1 MIALAFEL
9 KGKTAFFKKPDVNAN
24 VYFTYNHIH
33 KVALYGMLG
42 AVLGL
47 SGYAS
52 QNRDIQRNGN
62 QPENSYP
69 EFYEILRDIK
79 VSILPHGDRGYFSKK
94 IQLFNNSV
102 GYASKEEGNN
112 LIVKEQWIENPHWT
126 IFILDNGEKIFSS
139 LKDYLLNNKC
149 EYVPYLG
156 KNDHP
161 AIIEKPRIIDLEQ
174 IKEPEKIDTLF
185 YTGEISL
192 KNRGVAEG
200 TGPLYYYKE
209 MIPVGM
215 DEKLNTY
222 QFAEITHTNRKIESL
237 YGNPP
242 IYQVEGKVLYFL

>member
-33 KVALYGMLG
+33 KVALYGILG

-47 SGYAS
+47 GGYAS
-52 QNRDIQRNGN
+52 QNRDIQRKGN
-62 QPENSYP
+62 QPENRYP
-69 EFYEILRDIK
+69 EFYAKLK
-79 VSILPHGDRGYFSKK
+79 GLKMSILPYGDRGYLSKK
-94 IQLFNNSV
+94 IQIFNNSV

-139 LKDYLLNNKC
+139 LKDHFLNNKC
-149 EYVPYLG
+149 VYVPYLG

-161 AIIEKPRIIDLEQ
+161 ACIEKPRIIDLEQ
-174 IKEPEKIDTLF
+174 IKELENIDTLF
-185 YTGEISL
+185 YTEAISL
-192 KNRGVAEG
+192 KNRGVVEG

-215 DEKLNTY
+215 DEKLNAY
-222 QFAEITHTNRKIESL
+222 QFAEIAHTNRKIESL
-237 YGNPP
+237 YGNPQ
-242 IYQVEGKVLYFL
+242 IYKGEEKILYFL